1 MSWIN
6 IKDYKFKEDTYMS
19 VEKVD
24 EAIPSLNQNNIKNFN
39 FKFQN
44 TVIDKMLESELQ
56 SNFIILKS
64 AKECYVCHFDKCK

>member
-6 IKDYKFKEDTYMS
+6 IKDYQFKEDTYMS

-44 TVIDKMLESELQ
+44 TVIDNLLVREYA
-56 SNFIILKS
+56 KS
-64 AKECYVCHFDKCK
+64 LLSSLLG